1 MRIAIL
7 TDSRYVSPATD
18 DPYNCQILLEEAW
31 LGRFL
36 QEAGASVARVAW
48 SDPGVDWSSF
58 DAAVLRSTWDYF
70 ERFDEFAPW
79 LERVSS
85 QTRLFNS
92 AALVRWNMDKHY
104 LLDLER
110 QGVLIVP
117 TAALE
122 AGSRASLKSVLDE
135 RGWERAV
142 MKPAVSGAARLTF
155 RVDQENIEE
164 REPLF
169 AQCVE
174 REAML
179 VQPFIPSVMERGEV
193 SLIVVDGRCTHAVR
207 KVPRS
212 GDFRV
217 QDDHGGTV
225 HHFEPSDVER
235 AAAERAVAACL
246 ETPLYARVDLV
257 DDGGS
262 PRLMELE
269 LIEPEL
275 FFRFCPMAA
284 GRLAAAV
291 CAALE
296 TSSLL

>member
-7 TDSRYVSPATD
+7 TDSRYVSPSTD

-31 LGRFL
+31 LGRFF
-36 QEAGASVARVAW
+36 QEAGAEVIRVAW
-48 SDPGVDWSSF
+48 SDPGVDWSRF

-70 ERFDEFAPW
+70 DRFDEFAPW
-79 LERVSS
+79 LDRVSS
-85 QTRLFNS
+85 QTRLINS

-104 LLDLER
+104 LLDLEG
-110 QGVLIVP
+110 QGVPIVP
-117 TAALE
+117 TVPVE
-122 AGSRASLKSVLDE
+122 VGSPASLRAVLDE

-155 RVDQENIEE
+155 LVDRDNIEA

-179 VQPFIPSVMERGEV
+179 IQPFAPSVMERGEV
-193 SLIVVDGRCTHAVR
+193 SVVVTDGRCTHAVR
-207 KVPRS
+207 KVPRP

-225 HHFEPSDVER
+225 HHHEPSDAER
-235 AAAERAVAACL
+235 AAAERAVAACP
-246 ETPLYARVDLV
+246 EIPLYARVDLV
-257 DDGGS
+257 EDGGVL
-262 PRLMELE
+262 RIMELE

-275 FFRFCPMAA
+275 FFRYCPMAA
-284 GRLAAAV
+284 QRLAAAV
-291 CAALE
+291 CAALK
-296 TSSLL
+296 